1 MINKVEWYKATCGRA
16 HFCMH
21 ITYLT
26 LVTVE
31 AHGFYGIAAGVL
43 GVVVIAEKVVEKW
56 GKTGSED
63 HA

>member
-1 MINKVEWYKATCGRA
+1 MKTKIEAYKATCGRA
-16 HFCMH
+16 HFYMH

-31 AHGFYGIAAGVL
+31 SHGFYGIAAGVL
-43 GVVVIAEKVVEKW
+43 GVVVIAEKAVEKW
-56 GKTGSED
+56 GKMGSDD